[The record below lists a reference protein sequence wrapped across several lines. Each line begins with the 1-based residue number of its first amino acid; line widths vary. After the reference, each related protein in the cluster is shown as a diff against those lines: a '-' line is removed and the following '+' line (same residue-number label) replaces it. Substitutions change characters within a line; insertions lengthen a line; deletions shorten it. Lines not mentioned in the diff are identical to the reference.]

1 MEGRFHARE
10 KDLAKSRSVGCSW
23 EVTWTMSKGWHC
35 WTGWHPCILEVTNL
49 ARGDKF
55 VYEVEGIV
63 RTITKVGTNST
74 MFQINKGVASLEEGL
89 QGFLC
94 HTCPKPFCPLY
105 LTWTEGNILGFPPLT
120 FLNLCS
126 LNHQGRK
133 GNRFSFLFIPP

>member
-105 LTWTEGNILGFPPLT
+105 LTWAGGGEVWN
-120 FLNLCS
+120 
-126 LNHQGRK
+126 
-133 GNRFSFLFIPP
+133 